1 MSARR
6 VRTRASARVR
16 EAATLGGLL
25 VGFGLAALVDWLWIP
40 GGLL

>member
-1 MSARR
+1 VSARL
-6 VRTRASARVR
+6 RAAIVPV
-16 EAATLGGLL
+16 ALV